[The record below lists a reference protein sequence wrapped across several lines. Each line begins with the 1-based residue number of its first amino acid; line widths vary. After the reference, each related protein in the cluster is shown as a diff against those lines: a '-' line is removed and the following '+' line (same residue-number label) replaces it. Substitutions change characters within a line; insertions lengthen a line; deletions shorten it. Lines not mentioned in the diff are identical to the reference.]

1 MGQNPGRPAYPRPAG
16 LAPPHTL
23 PRLQS
28 RGDVM
33 YSSVSEPRIECR
45 FDRMDR
51 KACTRI
57 KGPTTQCKGMSMSS
71 IQLPGRSQASTRN
84 DGATEGR
91 GEPEGGRPASPR
103 PAGLARERVDVK
115 QLSTASR
122 SKSEP
127 LSKSR
132 WPRLGEA
139 GRPHLEAPHT
149 GSWHGS

>member
-1 MGQNPGRPAYPRPAG
+1 MYQKCTNLGQNPGRPACPRPVG

-57 KGPTTQCKGMSMSS
+57 KGPTIQCKDMSKSA
-71 IQLPGRSQASTRN
+71 IHLPGRSQAYDCN
-84 DGATEGR
+84 IGATEGR
-91 GEPEGGRPASPR
+91 KEPEGGRLVSPR
-103 PAGLARERVDVK
+103 PAGLARAGVEATH
-115 QLSTASR
+115 LSLT
-122 SKSEP
+122 
-127 LSKSR
+127 
-132 WPRLGEA
+132 LGEHLRHPGEGGGQMA
-139 GRPHLEAPHT
+139 TSPGRPA
-149 GSWHGS
+149 